1 MSQGGMSQWE
11 RQLVGLGKTLQNL
24 REDNNID
31 NLVTTTLDYLREN
44 FDYRLIWIG
53 LYDRANHRIIGKG
66 GITPAGDIKFLKE
79 RFALSAGDLL
89 DQVILQKKPVTVP
102 DLREEK
108 RSGQWQQIAQRL
120 ELQGAVVYP
129 ICTRELAYGVVLMAS
144 HIWNVTPK
152 LDERVR
158 VAIVLGT
165 LATTLGRIEA
175 DWQNQNIK
183 RPDKVFLQV
192 LDSLR
197 AVPTLAQRLDEIVQ
211 QTHKFIV
218 PMRTNIYWFE
228 REHLYFWRRVTN
240 RNKGVNAKADITA
253 GITVQNAHSLH
264 QALLRDQVVV
274 VADAKT
280 LATKSEVTPRN
291 MEQFGAVATIIAPI
305 LCQSELLG
313 FLNVESDEVR
323 LWTEEERNFVRG
335 MAQLVALVAP
345 LEEMEATI
353 QRITDDHNLV
363 SGIARAIYTE
373 SDWQNAMKLAAEQL
387 CQRLSAERF
396 WVAIHDREVGN
407 FHIVYQ
413 HHPKNRRPLANVL
426 DTLSQTDQRMMEHCQ
441 EAIAVENIEGDF
453 KFLSWRPALLELDV
467 RSMIVSSTSLGRSLE
482 GILAVGH
489 EAPRNWTRH
498 QKEMVMAVAQQVGII
513 IHQSELQRQADEGQ
527 RLQQGMHQGLLKL
540 QQADTLEKLHTL
552 AVQTVAEVVQAPL
565 VALVTW
571 LPSYP
576 SGQVV
581 AVHTSHEDFR
591 LSGSDLIAEI
601 ESDPLIQ
608 WALQTEGLLPVS
620 GEDIPAPTKQWLNAR
635 AIGSLLVGALRTTPD
650 QLPTGVLVVADR
662 AERRWSERQMQSM
675 SILLNQLAW
684 SRRHLLLVEHLRRQ
698 RQELERLNWYK
709 HRRIEDIYRT
719 VGGGVQ
725 RLLEV
730 DGRATANDP
739 MLSAR
744 VQQSLKQL
752 QASLSPLPQIVRKEQ
767 WRLRP
772 NYETA
777 PLAGILKRAKERVD
791 SLLNQRELWFQVQDQ
806 KPPILGVVSVGG
818 DIAKFEMIIHELLL
832 YACGRSQVK
841 GRIDIWCR
849 QIDEKSVELAITDY
863 GTVDPM
869 LLQELQEGRSPD
881 MLAPSLLD
889 QPPGLHLAI
898 CQSLMQ
904 EAGGDL
910 ALYQLE
916 DNRILTRL
924 VLPLANT

>member
-1 MSQGGMSQWE
+1 MSQAGMSQWE
-11 RQLVGLGKTLQNL
+11 RQLLGLGKTLQNL
-24 REDNNID
+24 REENSID
-31 NLVTTTLDYLREN
+31 NLVTTLLDYLQEN
-44 FDYRLIWIG
+44 FDYRLIWVG

-66 GITPAGDIKFLKE
+66 GISPAGDIKFLKE

-89 DQVILQKKPVTVP
+89 DQVILQKKPVTVT

-144 HIWNVTPK
+144 HIWNAAPK
-152 LDERVR
+152 VDERIR
-158 VAIVLGT
+158 ISIVLGT
-165 LATTLGRIEA
+165 MASTLQKIEA

-183 RPDKVFLQV
+183 RPDQALLQL
-192 LDSLR
+192 LDNLR
-197 AVPTLAQRLDEIVQ
+197 TLPTLGQRLDEIVQ

-240 RNKGVNAKADITA
+240 RSKGASAKADITA

-264 QALLRDQVVV
+264 QALLKDQTLVVV
-274 VADAKT
+274 DAKT
-280 LATKSEVTPRN
+280 LVAKSDVTPRN
-291 MEQFGAVATIIAPI
+291 MEQFGAVSTIISPI
-305 LCQSELLG
+305 LFQSELLG

-335 MAQLVALVAP
+335 MAQIGALVAP

-353 QRITDDHNLV
+353 QRITADHNLM

-373 SDWQNAMKLAAEQL
+373 ADWQNAMKLAAEQL

-396 WVAIHDREVGN
+396 WVALHDKEVGN
-407 FHIVYQ
+407 FRVIYQ
-413 HHPKNRRPLANVL
+413 HHPKNRRPLTNVL
-426 DTLSQTDQRMMEHCQ
+426 DTLSQTDQRMMQHCQ
-441 EAIAVENIEGDF
+441 EAIAVENLEGDF

-467 RSMIVSSTSLGRSLE
+467 RSMVVSSTSLGRSLE

-489 EAPRNWTRH
+489 EAPRSWTRH
-498 QKEMVMAVAQQVGII
+498 HKEMVLAVAQQVGII

-527 RLQQGMHQGLLKL
+527 RLQQVVHQGLLRL
-540 QQADTLEKLHTL
+540 QQADTLDKLHNL

-565 VALVTW
+565 VALITW
-571 LPSYP
+571 FPGHQ
-576 SGQVV
+576 SGQIA
-581 AVHTSHEDFR
+581 AVNTSHEDFR
-591 LSGSDLIAEI
+591 LTGGDLINEI

-620 GEDIPAPTKQWLNAR
+620 GGDIPEPTRQWLNAR
-635 AIGSLLVGALRTTPD
+635 AIGSLLVAALRTTPD
-650 QLPTGVLVVADR
+650 QLPTGVLLVADK
-662 AERRWSERQMQSM
+662 AERRWLQSQMQSM
-675 SILLNQLAW
+675 TILVNQLAW
-684 SRRHLLLVEHLRRQ
+684 SRRHLLLVEHLRLH

-730 DGRATANDP
+730 DGRAGDNDV
-739 MLSAR
+739 MVNVR

-752 QASLSPLPQIVRKEQ
+752 QASLSPLPQLVRKEQ

-791 SLLNQRELWFQVQDQ
+791 TLLNQRELWFQVQDQ
-806 KPPILGVVSVGG
+806 KPPILGNATVGG

-863 GTVDPM
+863 GKVDPY

-898 CQSLMQ
+898 CQGIMQ

-924 VLPLANT
+924 VLPLATA